1 MVIRVQCSY
10 IYNIIES
17 TFNQENSLKLTFCI
31 SFRQQV
37 CYNNINFLYTFNL
50 FAQNFIASSFVKYF
64 IEKGL
69 CILFPKFALWNATLL
84 SMFVCFVCT
93 FALACKPCSSVW
105 ENTDAWEILTAVV
118 SVQFSGSVMSYSL
131 QPYGLQHA
139 RLPCPSQIPGACS
152 NSYPSS
158 QWCHT
163 TISSSVIPF
172 CLQSF
177 PASGSFRVSQ
187 FFTSGGQSI
196 RVSASVTVLPM
207 NIRVWFPLGLTGW
220 IFLHSNGFSR
230 VLSNTT
236 VQKHWFFGT
245 KLCL

>member
-1 MVIRVQCSY
+1 MVIKVQCSY

-17 TFNQENSLKLTFCI
+17 TFDQENSLKLTFCI

-37 CYNNINFLYTFNL
+37 CYNNINFLYIFKL

-93 FALACKPCSSVW
+93 FALACKPCSWVW
-105 ENTDAWEILTAVV
+105 ENTDGWEILTAVV

-139 RLPCPSQIPGACS
+139 RLPCPSQIPGAYS
-152 NSYPSS
+152 NSCYPLVMSS
-158 QWCHT
+158 NHPILCHQLLLLPS
-163 TISSSVIPF
+163 I
-172 CLQSF
+172 F
-177 PASGSFRVSQ
+177 P
-187 FFTSGGQSI
+187 SI
-196 RVSASVTVLPM
+196 RVFSNESVFP
-207 NIRVWFPLGLTGW
+207 IRWPKYWNFSFSINPSHEYSGL
-220 IFLHSNGFSR
+220 ISFR
-230 VLSNTT
+230 ID
-236 VQKHWFFGT
+236 
-245 KLCL
+245 